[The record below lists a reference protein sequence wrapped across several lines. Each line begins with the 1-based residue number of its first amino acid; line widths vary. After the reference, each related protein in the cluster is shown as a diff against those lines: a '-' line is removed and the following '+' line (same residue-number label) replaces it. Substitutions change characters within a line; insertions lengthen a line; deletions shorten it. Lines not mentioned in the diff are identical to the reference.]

1 MFHNFLTNENRGK
14 YNSEKNNIQDILPK
28 DIMPKYKNIK
38 KEIRK
43 KARDLRKCFNIKN
56 TIFKEMQSKQNS
68 LTYKE
73 LLPYLGKYFFGPNG
87 IVTAKYKFLKD
98 YYEELNLKIGLENR
112 IYAGTLDYFFL
123 QSNNNSHSQRL
134 NFTKKKLLSLS
145 TNLAV
150 ASSEFDKVNQKA
162 IIKTKLF
169 KKNKN
174 YVHLNIRKSF
184 SISKNFENNNLNTEQ
199 LKKNL
204 LIKNKKINKLI
215 YNKLNNQRNKGR
227 FISKENLDNKIK
239 LKKLNNCFNYEIQ
252 NNPINISPENSLLIS
267 NQKYSFLNN
276 TLTPRYKNQL
286 NINIFKEKLKKLKS
300 KNNINY
306 VLNFSSSMPQIKN
319 DDKTKES
326 ISDSKKLI
334 ESFYG
339 YNIKDTLDEKI
350 NPIIYLNENSQKNLS
365 YIKHLHL
372 NSKNDKII
380 KKIMRKKNSMEILKD
395 KEYFKSIKDIR
406 TPKYSNIEL
415 PNKIKNLTVKNRFKV
430 FE

>member
-169 KKNKN
+169 
-174 YVHLNIRKSF
+174 
-184 SISKNFENNNLNTEQ
+184 
-199 LKKNL
+199 
-204 LIKNKKINKLI
+204 
-215 YNKLNNQRNKGR
+215 
-227 FISKENLDNKIK
+227 
-239 LKKLNNCFNYEIQ
+239 
-252 NNPINISPENSLLIS
+252 
-267 NQKYSFLNN
+267 
-276 TLTPRYKNQL
+276 
-286 NINIFKEKLKKLKS
+286 
-300 KNNINY
+300 
-306 VLNFSSSMPQIKN
+306 
-319 DDKTKES
+319 
-326 ISDSKKLI
+326 
-334 ESFYG
+334 
-339 YNIKDTLDEKI
+339 
-350 NPIIYLNENSQKNLS
+350 
-365 YIKHLHL
+365 
-372 NSKNDKII
+372 
-380 KKIMRKKNSMEILKD
+380 
-395 KEYFKSIKDIR
+395 
-406 TPKYSNIEL
+406 
-415 PNKIKNLTVKNRFKV
+415 
-430 FE
+430 